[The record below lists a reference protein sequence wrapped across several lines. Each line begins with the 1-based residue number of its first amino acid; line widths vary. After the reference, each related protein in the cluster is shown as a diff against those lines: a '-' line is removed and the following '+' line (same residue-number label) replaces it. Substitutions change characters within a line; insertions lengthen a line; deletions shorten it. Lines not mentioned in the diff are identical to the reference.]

1 MLNVLDVATPHDGY
15 FATAVPGT
23 VSEVIAAQ
31 LVAAGYLAEVLD
43 AEGFLSEEER
53 EAATSLFGRYPTVRD
68 RGVRALV
75 SNYDQAQVA
84 AIADAL
90 ADDPSFRRA
99 WSAAEGLPGSWLD
112 GVPAEVERE
121 RSLLLADFGR

>member
-1 MLNVLDVATPHDGY
+1 MINVLDVVAPRDGY

-23 VSEVIAAQ
+23 VSEVIASQ
-31 LVAAGYLAEVLD
+31 LVAAGYLAETLD
-43 AEGFLSEEER
+43 AEGFLSEGER
-53 EAATSLFGRYPTVRD
+53 QAAVSTFRRYPTVRD

-75 SNYDQAQVA
+75 SNYDQEQVA

-90 ADDPSFRRA
+90 ADDPAFRRT

-112 GVPAEVERE
+112 GVPAEVERK
-121 RSLLLADFGR
+121 RSLLLADWW

>member
-1 MLNVLDVATPHDGY
+1 MINVLDVATPRDGY

-23 VSEVIAAQ
+23 VSEVIASQ
-31 LVAAGYLAEVLD
+31 LVAAGYLAETLY
-43 AEGFLSEEER
+43 AEGFLPEGER
-53 EAATSLFGRYPTVRD
+53 QAAVSTFRRYPTVRD

-75 SNYDQAQVA
+75 SNYDQEQVA

-90 ADDPSFRRA
+90 ADDPAFRRT

-121 RSLLLADFGR
+121 RSLLLADWR

>member
-1 MLNVLDVATPHDGY
+1 MINVLDVATPRDGY

-23 VSEVIAAQ
+23 VSEVIASQ
-31 LVAAGYLAEVLD
+31 LVAAGYLAETLD
-43 AEGFLSEEER
+43 AEGFLSEGER
-53 EAATSLFGRYPTVRD
+53 QAAVSTFRRYPTVRD

-75 SNYDQAQVA
+75 SNYDQEQVA

-90 ADDPSFRRA
+90 ADDPAFRRT
-99 WSAAEGLPGSWLD
+99 WSAAEGLPDSWLD

-121 RSLLLADFGR
+121 RSLLLADWQ